1 MRQRSE
7 EPSLIIS
14 LQICTD
20 GLHILLSQEKKN
32 IENGKLEYMLE
43 SIQVCGIGSFN
54 DHNCL
59 LSKNSSF
66 IRKIL
71 VFYKNS
77 EHISKA
83 KLLRQEN
90 MRIKD
95 QPAQSPGPKHGCRK
109 SCCCCFSTGTLQ
121 GNNVPGPTPV
131 SSNCGV
137 LKVI

>member
-1 MRQRSE
+1 MLDFCFPKKKKKKLKTR
-7 EPSLIIS
+7 
-14 LQICTD
+14 
-20 GLHILLSQEKKN
+20 ILV
-32 IENGKLEYMLE
+32 
-43 SIQVCGIGSFN
+43 SIHACGIGNFN
-54 DHNCL
+54 NHKCL
-59 LSKNSSF
+59 LFKNSSF

-121 GNNVPGPTPV
+121 GNECSRANP
-131 SSNCGV
+131 SIIQLRCLKSN
-137 LKVI
+137 LNT